1 MCMTLEVQFCIFGS
15 AVAGLQRESMTDL
28 ERTRL
33 RTAFTTSLALPA
45 TLEPHLKEALE
56 RVLRNPGSL
65 IRPEIVLE
73 VALAYELP
81 ETTATEMAI
90 GLEYFH
96 TASLLFDDLPA
107 MDDAVERR
115 GIPCVHV
122 QFGDAG
128 AILAALALVNRA
140 YALTWRAV
148 ATAPPD
154 TQPRALA
161 YVERHLGV
169 YGLLNGQSMDL
180 HYASLPHD
188 RRTAEQTA
196 IGKTVSLIRLTLVLP
211 ALLGGASEVEL
222 QLLER
227 IALFWGLS
235 YQIVDDLKDVL
246 QSSSESGK
254 TPSRDLSLGRPNIT
268 LVLGVRGAAER
279 LQRLIGLGDRMLE
292 RLIVLRPG
300 VRFLENLR
308 EQLGKEALQLT
319 ESVFA
324 SAVGAAV

>member
-1 MCMTLEVQFCIFGS
+1 MN
-15 AVAGLQRESMTDL
+15 GLQK
-28 ERTRL
+28 TRL
-33 RTAFTTSLALPA
+33 REAFTGYMPLPA
-45 TLEPHLKEALE
+45 TLEPHLKEALG
-56 RVLRNPGSL
+56 RVLQNPGSL

-73 VALAYELP
+73 VALGYGLSEAL
-81 ETTATEMAI
+81 ATDMAI

-115 GIPCVHV
+115 GTPCVHV
-122 QFGDAG
+122 EFGDAG
-128 AILAALALVNRA
+128 AILAALAFVNRA

-148 ATAPPD
+148 AAGPPD
-154 TQPRALA
+154 RHRRSLE
-161 YVERHLGV
+161 YVECHLGV
-169 YGLLNGQSMDL
+169 DGLLNGQSMDL

-188 RRTAEQTA
+188 QRTTEQTA

-211 ALLGGASEVEL
+211 ALVGGASEGEV

-246 QSSSESGK
+246 QSSNESGK
-254 TPSRDLSLGRPNIT
+254 TPSRDLALGRPN
-268 LVLGVRGAAER
+268 LALALGIEQAGQR
-279 LQRLIGLGDRMLE
+279 LQRLISLGDRTLD

-300 VRFLENLR
+300 VAFLRNLR
-308 EQLGKEALQLT
+308 TELGEEAAQLT
-319 ESVFA
+319 QNVCA
-324 SAVGAAV
+324 PALGGAL